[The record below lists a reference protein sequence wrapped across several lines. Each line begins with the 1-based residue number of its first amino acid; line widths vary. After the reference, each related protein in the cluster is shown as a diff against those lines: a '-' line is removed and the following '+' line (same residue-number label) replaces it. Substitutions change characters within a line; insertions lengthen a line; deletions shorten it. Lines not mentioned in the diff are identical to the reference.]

1 MKKTNTYRNLKIYKI
16 AFHLLMNSYELV
28 SKIKGDNG
36 QPVRQG
42 LINAVQM
49 TSVRIAEGWCRRK
62 RPGAFEE
69 HLDDASTALA
79 EARLWL
85 MVGLEHKHIDQL
97 EYKKMS
103 HMMNYLGEEME
114 LLKMQWVVAK

>member
-28 SKIKGDNG
+28 SKIKGDSG

-49 TSVRIAEGWCRRK
+49 SSVRIAEGWCRRK

-79 EARLWL
+79 EAKLWL
-85 MVGLEHKHIDQL
+85 MVGLEHKHIDHL
-97 EYKKMS
+97 EYEKMLK
-103 HMMNYLGEEME
+103 MIDYLGEEMG
-114 LLKMQWVVAK
+114 LLKMQWATA